1 MKKNIRGIYIILVIL
16 FIFIIM
22 SNIFLNNTKLLY
34 AYTGFISFICIYM
47 LIKYGFMKDNNY
59 TKGSITRIVVA
70 TMISFL
76 IIAYS
81 LGLILGFVRPYNQIT
96 FNYILNAVLISVIM
110 ISSEEIIRYIV
121 ARNGQKNKK
130 PIIIFT
136 IIMIILNIIMQINIF
151 NFNSREQVFI
161 FISVV
166 VIPTIAEHLLCT
178 YLTYK
183 SSLVPSLVYRLSFRL
198 FTALAPIIPDLGNY
212 LNSVVGVFMPYTIYS
227 FSRKTIRKAEKA
239 KDYVNKATM
248 KIIYLPIL
256 IMLII
261 VVILVS
267 GIFKYKMIAI
277 GSNSMVPVFYRGDAV
292 VYEKISSDEI
302 DIGDVIV
309 FKENNKVITHRVVSI
324 YKKGNEYLIKT
335 KGDANNTEDKF
346 TVYGSNLLGKVEC
359 VVKYVGYP
367 TLWIK
372 EVIE

>member
-1 MKKNIRGIYIILVIL
+1 
-16 FIFIIM
+16 
-22 SNIFLNNTKLLY
+22 
-34 AYTGFISFICIYM
+34 M

-59 TKGSITRIVVA
+59 TKGSVTRIIVA

-76 IIAYS
+76 IITYS
-81 LGLILGFVRPYNQIT
+81 LGLMIGFVRQYNQIT
-96 FNYILNAVLISVIM
+96 FNYILNALIINLIM
-110 ISSEEIIRYIV
+110 VTSEEIIRYII
-121 ARNGQKNKK
+121 ARNGQHNKK

-151 NFNSREQVFI
+151 NFSSREQVFI
-161 FISVV
+161 FISAVV
-166 VIPTIAEHLLCT
+166 LPTVAEHLLCT

-183 SSLVPSLVYRLSFRL
+183 SSLVPSLVYRLSHVVFA
-198 FTALAPIIPDLGNY
+198 ALAPIVPDLGNY
-212 LNSVVGVFMPYTIYS
+212 LHSVVGVFMPYTMYA

-239 KDYVNKATM
+239 KDYVNKVAM

-256 IMLII
+256 ILLII

-277 GSNSMVPVFYRGDAV
+277 GSNSMVPVFYRGDAII
-292 VYEKISSDEI
+292 YEKVTSNEI
-302 DIGDVIV
+302 NVGDVIV
-309 FKENNKVITHRVVSI
+309 FKESNKIITHRVVSI
-324 YKKGNEYLIKT
+324 DKKGNEYMIKT

-346 TVYGSNLLGKVEC
+346 TVYDQALLGKVEY